1 MAKRQKSRTQ
11 RWADAVAVAQE
22 ALSTLDAAY
31 SGLESALFDLNDLR
45 SEYEE
50 WREGMSEN
58 LSGGAVADK
67 LDAILELEF
76 PEDPRG
82 MNFDELERLIGQA
95 EGADLPLGFG
105 RD

>member
-11 RWADAVAVAQE
+11 RWADAVGAAQE
-22 ALSTLDAAY
+22 ALSTLDTAY

-45 SEYEE
+45 SEYEG
-50 WREGMSEN
+50 WRDGMSD
-58 LSGGAVADK
+58 LSGGAVAEK

-76 PEDPRG
+76 SEDPRG
-82 MNFDELERLIGQA
+82 MNFDELEQLIRQA